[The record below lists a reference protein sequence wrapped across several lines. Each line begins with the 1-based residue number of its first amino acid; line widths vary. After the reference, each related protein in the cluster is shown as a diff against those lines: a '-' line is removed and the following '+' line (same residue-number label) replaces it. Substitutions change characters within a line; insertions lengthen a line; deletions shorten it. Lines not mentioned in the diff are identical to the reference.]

1 MFLTCKNALLVVA
14 ALGVVT
20 FVHPCSASNL
30 TSRPAQYSEAV
41 QSYKDRKYSQ
51 ALSQFK
57 RMHDTGMCNDMVH
70 YYMALCYQSLSQI
83 AAAKTEYYSVSRSK
97 TPALRQNA
105 LYAMASLDQ
114 WNQHR
119 LYQGN
124 GNNFQ
129 RYGTGRGGGRSSF
142 ASSGGSNRP
151 PPLKE
156 IAIEMT
162 PPAGGRC

>member
-1 MFLTCKNALLVVA
+1 MFESVKTTRLILTAFLA
-14 ALGVVT
+14 ISFAFPT
-20 FVHPCSASNL
+20 FASNL

-41 QSYKDRKYSQ
+41 QSYKDKKYSQ
-51 ALSQFK
+51 SLAQFK
-57 RMHDTGMCNDMVH
+57 RMHDAGMCNDMVH

-83 AAAKTEYYSVSRSK
+83 AAAKSEYYTVARSK
-97 TPALRQNA
+97 NAALRQNA
-105 LYAMASLDQ
+105 QYALASLDQ

-124 GNNFQ
+124 GNNFS
-129 RYGTGRGGGRSSF
+129 RYSTAR
-142 ASSGGSNRP
+142 SGGSSFSSSYRP

-156 IAIEMT
+156 ITIEMT